1 MGSDAAC
8 RIFDRSI
15 DVKLP
20 LHGVDL
26 VEPARLSAM
35 IERHGERLLGR
46 VFTEAE
52 RAYCEAN
59 ARRRAEHYAGRFAAK
74 EAVLKAIG
82 TGWRA
87 GIAWTDVAVTRSAGG
102 APGLRLCG
110 EALRIA
116 DDLGVVSWRLSI
128 SHTPTM
134 AMASV
139 IGVGANIMAVS
150 EDP

>member
-1 MGSDAAC
+1 MN
-8 RIFDRSI
+8 
-15 DVKLP
+15 LP
-20 LHGVDL
+20 VHGVDL
-26 VEPARLSAM
+26 VEPARLAAM
-35 IERHGERLLGR
+35 VERHGERLLRR

-87 GIAWTDVAVTRSAGG
+87 GIAWTDVEVTRSTDG

-110 EALRIA
+110 EAGRIA
-116 DDLGVVSWRLSI
+116 DDLGVVSWRISI

-139 IGVGANIMAVS
+139 IGVGANTMPLPEA
-150 EDP
+150 EAP